1 MVIEKVFAAIALAVC
16 AVLLLRM
23 VLPEQPRTRLD
34 AAWQRAL
41 DGSRRLARRVW
52 FWRRHRQQAAREAE
66 EAIRRAQRSVERDGN
81 VIRPDAFKGPRK
93 PH

>member
-1 MVIEKVFAAIALAVC
+1 VIEKVFAGIALTVC

-23 VLPEQPRTRLD
+23 ALPERQGVRLD
-34 AAWQRAL
+34 AAWQRAVQ
-41 DGSRRLARRVW
+41 GSRRLARRVW
-52 FWRRHRQQAAREAE
+52 FWRTHRQRAAREAE
-66 EAIRRAQRSVERDGN
+66 EAIRRAQRSGERDGN

>member
-1 MVIEKVFAAIALAVC
+1 MIENVFAGIALAVC

-23 VLPEQPRTRLD
+23 ALPERQRERLD
-34 AAWQRAL
+34 AAWQRAVQ
-41 DGSRRLARRVW
+41 GSRLLARRVW
-52 FWRRHRQQAAREAE
+52 FWRTHRQRAAREAE
-66 EAIRRAQRSVERDGN
+66 EAIRRAQRSGERDGN

>member
-1 MVIEKVFAAIALAVC
+1 VIEKVFAGVVLAVC

-23 VLPEQPRTRLD
+23 VLPERLRVRLD

-41 DGSRRLARRVW
+41 QRSRQLARRVW
-52 FWRRHRQQAAREAE
+52 FWRAHRRRATREAE
-66 EAIRRAQRSVERDGN
+66 DAIRRAQHSVRHDGN
-81 VIRPDAFKGPRK
+81 VIRPDSFKGPRK

>member
-1 MVIEKVFAAIALAVC
+1 MMVEKILAGIVLALC

-23 VLPEQPRTRLD
+23 GLPE
-34 AAWQRAL
+34 AQR
-41 DGSRRLARRVW
+41 RRVDAV
-52 FWRRHRQQAAREAE
+52 WRRAAHACRRAALRVWYWREHRQRAAREAE
-66 EAIRRAQRSVERDGN
+66 QAIRRAQHRAERDGN

>member
-1 MVIEKVFAAIALAVC
+1 MIEKVFAGIALAVC

-23 VLPEQPRTRLD
+23 VLPERQRGRLD
-34 AAWQRAL
+34 AAWQRVVQ
-41 DGSRRLARRVW
+41 GSRRLARRVW
-52 FWRRHRQQAAREAE
+52 FWRTHRQMAAREAE
-66 EAIRRAQRSVERDGN
+66 DVIRRAQRKVRRDGN

>member
-1 MVIEKVFAAIALAVC
+1 MIEKVLAGIALAVC

-23 VLPEQPRTRLD
+23 VLPERQRWRLD
-34 AAWQRAL
+34 AAWQQWAQS
-41 DGSRRLARRVW
+41 SRRLARRVW
-52 FWRRHRQQAAREAE
+52 FWRSHRRAAAREAE
-66 EAIRRAQRSVERDGN
+66 EAIRRAQRNVERDGN